1 MDKKK
6 ILKISLV
13 IAFLGG
19 VAFGTYKWIQHL
31 RTQSG
36 DPQKNNRRIIV
47 KRLNI
52 F

>member
-6 ILKISLV
+6 ILKISAILLL
-13 IAFLGG
+13 IAG
-19 VAFGTYKWIQHL
+19 ATYGTIKLIKYL
-31 RTQSG
+31 RTRSG
-36 DPQKNNRRIIV
+36 DPQKNNRKIIV